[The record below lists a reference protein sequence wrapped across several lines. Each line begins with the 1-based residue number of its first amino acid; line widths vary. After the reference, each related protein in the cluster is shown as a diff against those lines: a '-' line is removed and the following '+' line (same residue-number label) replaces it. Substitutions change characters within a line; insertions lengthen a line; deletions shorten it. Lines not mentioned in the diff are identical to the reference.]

1 MVGKEIRR
9 IRRENHLSQ
18 EEFAEKAGVSRQT
31 VHNWENDLA
40 DPSLEKLS
48 ELSILFQVPLTSFL
62 SDVPAAAQ
70 LPSAENAHNETEQEN
85 CETKVSD
92 KSHKKRI
99 ILFSAILIS
108 VMIISSFILIIFGIA
123 AFPGEEEKSHLTYS
137 VYYIGSF
144 SQFIFWTAF
153 TVAIV
158 IVAVLVFLIVRLVRK
173 GRRPRK

>member
-18 EEFAEKAGVSRQT
+18 EEFAEKAGVSHQT

-62 SDVPAAAQ
+62 SDVPAAAPPPQ
-70 LPSAENAHNETEQEN
+70 AEVSRAEEGDAAQRASKSHRRKIIRLSIILTALTVVSVLILTVLGICAFPSVKGDYLAYVEDSVWHF
-85 CETKVSD
+85 SD
-92 KSHKKRI
+92 K
-99 ILFSAILIS
+99 
-108 VMIISSFILIIFGIA
+108 
-123 AFPGEEEKSHLTYS
+123 
-137 VYYIGSF
+137 
-144 SQFIFWTAF
+144 FIFWTVF

-158 IVAVLVFLIVRLVRK
+158 IVAVLVFLIVRLARK

>member
-18 EEFAEKAGVSRQT
+18 EDFAEKAGVSRQT

-62 SDVPAAAQ
+62 SGVPAAAPPPQ
-70 LPSAENAHNETEQEN
+70 AEVSRAEEGDAAQRVSKAH
-85 CETKVSD
+85 
-92 KSHKKRI
+92 RI
-99 ILFSAILIS
+99 ILLSVIL
-108 VMIISSFILIIFGIA
+108 FFGIVI
-123 AFPGEEEKSHLTYS
+123 LTFVLLILGLRAYPTNMGQS
-137 VYYIGSF
+137 YVVHDDWHF
-144 SQFIFWTAF
+144 SDKFIFWTVF

-158 IVAVLVFLIVRLVRK
+158 IVAVLVFLIVRLARK